1 MWLAAAVAALVQLR
15 VMEVL
20 AEQVV
25 RKLAVRVA
33 QVLQLADVVRIMVAV
48 AAAQLEMLFFLAV
61 KH

>member
-1 MWLAAAVAALVQLR
+1 MWLAVAVAALVQLR

-61 KH
+61 KQ